1 MSLLSTKYSSKDL
14 ARLLRLLSNNKSIS
28 QSTIASQRA
37 VIIFKDLKQHALK
50 FPSNN
55 MYYLDL
61 YLSQLK
67 LSLNSDLTHKTLG
80 VVKKGDIQLMR
91 WVIANI

>member
-28 QSTIASQRA
+28 QSTIASERA
-37 VIIFKDLKQHALK
+37 IIIFKDLRKHALK

-55 MYYLDL
+55 IYYLNL
-61 YLSQLK
+61 YLDQLK
-67 LSLNSDLTHKTLG
+67 LAINLNLSHKTLG
-80 VVKKGDIQLMR
+80 VVNKGDIKLMQ